1 MKNKLL
7 RKSVIVTGAS
17 SGIGK
22 ATVIKLIQSGYQVFG
37 LARRYDKLVNLFSS
51 ESVSKENKKE
61 DFYIPI
67 EFDITK
73 PETFNNVLDVII
85 STTANEN
92 TVYGLVNN
100 AGYVEPGAIEDISM
114 NNLRSQFETNFFG
127 LVGFTKKVL
136 PLMMIRRNEEEGGG
150 EGEGGGG
157 RIVNVS
163 SFAGLIS
170 LPLIGAYSATKFA
183 LEAVSDAL
191 RIEVWNKNIKIITI
205 NPGVIETDIYNV
217 LKTRIDD
224 LINNNNNSSNNNN
237 GYSRFI
243 EAYNKYFIKT
253 NYNGLKSSVVA
264 DVICNSIS
272 SPNPKQK
279 YIIGSTKEK
288 IAIKLRPFIPD
299 KLLSS
304 LIAKQIHHE

>member
-1 MKNKLL
+1 LKNKLL

-51 ESVSKENKKE
+51 ELVSKENKKE
-61 DFYIPI
+61 DLYIPI

-136 PLMMIRRNEEEGGG
+136 PLMMIRRNEEE
-150 EGEGGGG
+150 EEEGGG

-205 NPGVIETDIYNV
+205 NPGVIETDIYDV
-217 LKTRIDD
+217 LRTRIDD
-224 LINNNNNSSNNNN
+224 LINNNNNSSSNNN

-264 DVICNSIS
+264 DVICKSIS

-288 IAIKLRPFIPD
+288 IGIRLRPFIPD

>member
-1 MKNKLL
+1 
-7 RKSVIVTGAS
+7 
-17 SGIGK
+17 
-22 ATVIKLIQSGYQVFG
+22 
-37 LARRYDKLVNLFSS
+37 
-51 ESVSKENKKE
+51 
-61 DFYIPI
+61 
-67 EFDITK
+67 
-73 PETFNNVLDVII
+73 
-85 STTANEN
+85 
-92 TVYGLVNN
+92 
-100 AGYVEPGAIEDISM
+100 VEPGAIEDISM
-114 NNLRSQFETNFFG
+114 NNLRRQFETNFFG

-136 PLMMIRRNEEEGGG
+136 PLMMIRRNEGGG
-150 EGEGGGG
+150 GGRG

-205 NPGVIETDIYNV
+205 NPGVIETDIYDV

-224 LINNNNNSSNNNN
+224 LINNNNSSSSNNN

-264 DVICNSIS
+264 DVICKSIS

-288 IAIKLRPFIPD
+288 IAIRLRPFIPD

>member
-1 MKNKLL
+1 
-7 RKSVIVTGAS
+7 VTGAS

-37 LARRYDKLVNLFSS
+37 LARRYDRLVNLFSS
-51 ESVSKENKKE
+51 ELVSKENKKE
-61 DFYIPI
+61 DLYIPI

-73 PETFNNVLDVII
+73 PETFNNVLDIII

-92 TVYGLVNN
+92 IVYGLVNN

-114 NNLRSQFETNFFG
+114 NNLRGQFETNFFG

-136 PLMMIRRNEEEGGG
+136 PLMMIRRNKGERGG
-150 EGEGGGG
+150 GGGG

-170 LPLIGAYSATKFA
+170 LPLIGAYSATKYA

-205 NPGVIETDIYNV
+205 NPGVIETDIYDV

-224 LINNNNNSSNNNN
+224 LINNNNNSSSNNN

-264 DVICNSIS
+264 DVICKSIS

-279 YIIGSTKEK
+279 YIIGSAKEK
-288 IAIKLRPFIPD
+288 IAIRLRPFIPD

>member
-51 ESVSKENKKE
+51 ELVSKENKKE
-61 DFYIPI
+61 DLYIPI

-136 PLMMIRRNEEEGGG
+136 PLMMIRRNEGGG
-150 EGEGGGG
+150 GGRG

-170 LPLIGAYSATKFA
+170 LPLIGAYSATKYA

-205 NPGVIETDIYNV
+205 NPGVIETDIYDV

-224 LINNNNNSSNNNN
+224 LINNNNSSSSNNN

-243 EAYNKYFIKT
+243 EAYNKYFIKM

-264 DVICNSIS
+264 DVICKSIS

-288 IAIKLRPFIPD
+288 IAIRLRPFIPD

>member
-85 STTANEN
+85 STTTVNEN

-136 PLMMIRRNEEEGGG
+136 PLMMIRRNEEE
-150 EGEGGGG
+150 EGGGGG

-183 LEAVSDAL
+183 LEAISDAL

>member
-1 MKNKLL
+1 LKNKLL
-7 RKSVIVTGAS
+7 GKSVIVTGAS

-61 DFYIPI
+61 DLYIPI

-136 PLMMIRRNEEEGGG
+136 PLMMIRRNEEGG
-150 EGEGGGG
+150 GGGG

-170 LPLIGAYSATKFA
+170 LPLIGAYSATKYA

-205 NPGVIETDIYNV
+205 NPGVIETDIYDV
-217 LKTRIDD
+217 LKTRTDD
-224 LINNNNNSSNNNN
+224 LINNNNNSSSNNN

-264 DVICNSIS
+264 DVICKSIS

-288 IAIKLRPFIPD
+288 IGIRLRPFIPD

>member
-1 MKNKLL
+1 LKNKLL

-51 ESVSKENKKE
+51 ELVSKENKKE
-61 DFYIPI
+61 DLYIPI

-136 PLMMIRRNEEEGGG
+136 PLMMIRRNEGGG
-150 EGEGGGG
+150 GGRG

-170 LPLIGAYSATKFA
+170 LPLIGAYSATKYA

-205 NPGVIETDIYNV
+205 NPGVIETDIYDV
-217 LKTRIDD
+217 LKTRTDD
-224 LINNNNNSSNNNN
+224 LINNNNNSSSNNN

-264 DVICNSIS
+264 DVICKSIS

-288 IAIKLRPFIPD
+288 IGIRLRPFIPD

>member
-1 MKNKLL
+1 LKNKLL

-51 ESVSKENKKE
+51 ELVSKENKKE
-61 DFYIPI
+61 DLYIPI

-73 PETFNNVLDVII
+73 PETFNNVLDIII

-136 PLMMIRRNEEEGGG
+136 PLMMIRRNEEE
-150 EGEGGGG
+150 EEGGG

-205 NPGVIETDIYNV
+205 NPGVIETDIYDV
-217 LKTRIDD
+217 LRTRIDD
-224 LINNNNNSSNNNN
+224 LINNNNNSSSNNN

-264 DVICNSIS
+264 DVICKSIS

-288 IAIKLRPFIPD
+288 IAIRLRPFIPD

>member
-1 MKNKLL
+1 LKNKLL

-51 ESVSKENKKE
+51 ELVSKENKKE
-61 DFYIPI
+61 DLYIPI

-73 PETFNNVLDVII
+73 PETFNNVLDIII

-136 PLMMIRRNEEEGGG
+136 PLMMIRRNEEGG
-150 EGEGGGG
+150 GGGG

-170 LPLIGAYSATKFA
+170 LPLIGAYSATKYA

-205 NPGVIETDIYNV
+205 NPGVIETDIYDV
-217 LKTRIDD
+217 LKTRTDD
-224 LINNNNNSSNNNN
+224 LINNNNNSSSNNN

-264 DVICNSIS
+264 DVICKSIS

-288 IAIKLRPFIPD
+288 IAIRLRPFIPD

>member
-37 LARRYDKLVNLFSS
+37 LARRFDKLVNLFSS
-51 ESVSKENKKE
+51 ELVSKENKKE
-61 DFYIPI
+61 DLYIPI

-73 PETFNNVLDVII
+73 PETFNNVLDIII

-136 PLMMIRRNEEEGGG
+136 PLMMIRRNEGERGGG
-150 EGEGGGG
+150 EGGG

-205 NPGVIETDIYNV
+205 NPGVIETDIYDV

-224 LINNNNNSSNNNN
+224 LINNNNSSSNNN

-264 DVICNSIS
+264 DVICKSIS

-288 IAIKLRPFIPD
+288 IAIRLRPFIPD

>member
-1 MKNKLL
+1 M

-51 ESVSKENKKE
+51 ELVSKENKKE
-61 DFYIPI
+61 DLYIPI

-73 PETFNNVLDVII
+73 PETFNNVLDIII

-127 LVGFTKKVL
+127 LVGFTKKIL
-136 PLMMIRRNEEEGGG
+136 PLMMIRRNEEE
-150 EGEGGGG
+150 EEEEGGG

-170 LPLIGAYSATKFA
+170 LPLIGAYSATKYA

-205 NPGVIETDIYNV
+205 NPGVIETDIYDV

-224 LINNNNNSSNNNN
+224 LINNNNSSSSNNN

-243 EAYNKYFIKT
+243 EAYNKYFIKM

-264 DVICNSIS
+264 DVICKSIS

-288 IAIKLRPFIPD
+288 IAIRLRPFIPD

>member
-1 MKNKLL
+1 ML

-37 LARRYDKLVNLFSS
+37 LARRYDKLVTLFSS
-51 ESVSKENKKE
+51 ESASKENKKE
-61 DFYIPI
+61 DLYIPI

-73 PETFNNVLDVII
+73 PETFNDILDIII
-85 STTANEN
+85 SSTADEN

-114 NNLRSQFETNFFG
+114 NNLRNQFETNFFG

-136 PLMMIRRNEEEGGG
+136 PLMIRRNE
-150 EGEGGGG
+150 GGG

-163 SFAGLIS
+163 SLAGLVS
-170 LPLIGAYSATKFA
+170 LPLIGAYSATKYA

-205 NPGVIETDIYNV
+205 NPGVIQTDIYDV
-217 LKTRIDD
+217 LKTRIDN
-224 LINNNNNSSNNNN
+224 LINNNNNN
-237 GYSRFI
+237 GRSRFI
-243 EAYNKYFIKT
+243 GAYNNYFVKR
-253 NYNGLKSSVVA
+253 NYDGLKSSVVA

-279 YIIGSTKEK
+279 YIIASTKEK
-288 IAIKLRPFIPD
+288 IAIRLRPFISD
-299 KLLSS
+299 SLFCSLL
-304 LIAKQIHHE
+304 AKRIQE

>member
-1 MKNKLL
+1 LKNKLL
-7 RKSVIVTGAS
+7 GKSVIVTGAS

-37 LARRYDKLVNLFSS
+37 LARRYDKLVNLFCS

-61 DFYIPI
+61 DLYIPI

-136 PLMMIRRNEEEGGG
+136 PLMMIRRNEEGG
-150 EGEGGGG
+150 GGGG

-170 LPLIGAYSATKFA
+170 LPLIGAYSATKYA

-205 NPGVIETDIYNV
+205 NPGVIETDIYDV
-217 LKTRIDD
+217 LKTRTDD
-224 LINNNNNSSNNNN
+224 LINNNNNSSSNNN

-264 DVICNSIS
+264 DVICKSIS

-288 IAIKLRPFIPD
+288 IAIRLRPFIPD

>member
-1 MKNKLL
+1 M

-37 LARRYDKLVNLFSS
+37 LARRFDKLVNLFSS
-51 ESVSKENKKE
+51 ELVSKENKKE
-61 DFYIPI
+61 DLYIPI

-73 PETFNNVLDVII
+73 PETFNNVLDIII

-136 PLMMIRRNEEEGGG
+136 PLMMIRRNEG
-150 EGEGGGG
+150 ERGGGG

-205 NPGVIETDIYNV
+205 NPGVIETDIYDV

-224 LINNNNNSSNNNN
+224 LINNNNSSSNNN

-264 DVICNSIS
+264 DVICKSIS

-288 IAIKLRPFIPD
+288 IAIRLRPFIPD

>member
-61 DFYIPI
+61 DLYIPI

-73 PETFNNVLDVII
+73 PETFNNVLDIII

-136 PLMMIRRNEEEGGG
+136 PLMMIRRNEEGGG
-150 EGEGGGG
+150 GGGGGGG

-205 NPGVIETDIYNV
+205 NPGVIETDIYEV

-224 LINNNNNSSNNNN
+224 LINNNNSSNNNR
-237 GYSRFI
+237 YSRFI
-243 EAYNKYFIKT
+243 GAYNKYFIKT

-288 IAIKLRPFIPD
+288 IAIRLRPFIPD

>member
-1 MKNKLL
+1 LKNKLL

-37 LARRYDKLVNLFSS
+37 LARRFDKLVNLFSS
-51 ESVSKENKKE
+51 ELVSKENKKE
-61 DFYIPI
+61 DLYIPI

-73 PETFNNVLDVII
+73 PETFNNVLDIII

-114 NNLRSQFETNFFG
+114 DNLRSQFETNFFG

-150 EGEGGGG
+150 

-170 LPLIGAYSATKFA
+170 LPLIGAYSATKYA

-205 NPGVIETDIYNV
+205 NPGVIETDIYDV

-224 LINNNNNSSNNNN
+224 LINNNNNSSNNN

-264 DVICNSIS
+264 DVICKSIS

-288 IAIKLRPFIPD
+288 IAIRLRPFIPD

-304 LIAKQIHHE
+304 LIAKQIHHES